1 MVAITGAT
9 GLLGSE
15 LAKKFTE
22 ESIECVGLIRPS
34 TRSHNSLIEY
44 REGDLLDVPSL
55 MNAFK
60 GASAV
65 IHTAAVVSFNPN
77 RNKEIYAVN
86 VEGTKNVVDA
96 CLALKIPHLIH
107 VSSVAALGREKNL
120 VEIDENAKWVDGP
133 LNTDYAKSKYEAE
146 LEVYRGQ
153 EEGLNIAIVNPSVI
167 LAQSDWRK
175 GSATLF
181 KYIFDENKFYSAGTF
196 NYVDVRDVV
205 EMISKIYLN
214 KITGK
219 RFIASAGSVKSKV
232 LFEQIATRFGK
243 KAPFILA
250 SPFITSVATQIESLR
265 SAFTKREP
273 LVTKQTAKI
282 ASETFHYNSQKAI
295 NELDMNFKS
304 LEETL
309 DWCCAYYLHHYT
321 TNKY

>member
-1 MVAITGAT
+1 M
-9 GLLGSE
+9 
-15 LAKKFTE
+15 
-22 ESIECVGLIRPS
+22 
-34 TRSHNSLIEY
+34 
-44 REGDLLDVPSL
+44 
-55 MNAFK
+55 
-60 GASAV
+60 
-65 IHTAAVVSFNPN
+65 
-77 RNKEIYAVN
+77 
-86 VEGTKNVVDA
+86 DA
-96 CLALKIPHLIH
+96 CLALEIPHLIH

-167 LAQSDWRK
+167 LAQSDWHK

-219 RFIASAGSVKSKV
+219 RFIASAGPVKSKV

-250 SPFITSVATQIESLR
+250 TPFITSVATQIESLR
-265 SAFTKREP
+265 SAFTECPSK
-273 LVTKQTAKI
+273 
-282 ASETFHYNSQKAI
+282 SNI
-295 NELDMNFKS
+295 NAFSK
-304 LEETL
+304 
-309 DWCCAYYLHHYT
+309 
-321 TNKY
+321 

>member
-1 MVAITGAT
+1 MVAITGST

-15 LAKKFTE
+15 LVKKFIGD
-22 ESIECVGLIRPS
+22 SIECVGLKRPS
-34 TRSHNSLIEY
+34 TGLHNSLIEY
-44 REGDLLDVPSL
+44 REGDILDVPSL

-65 IHTAAVVSFNPN
+65 IHTAAVVSFNPK

-175 GSATLF
+175 GSSTLF
-181 KYIFDENKFYSAGTF
+181 KYVFDENKFYSAGTF

-250 SPFITSVATQIESLR
+250 TPFITSVATQIEALR

-309 DWCCAYYLHHYT
+309 DWCCAYYLHHHT